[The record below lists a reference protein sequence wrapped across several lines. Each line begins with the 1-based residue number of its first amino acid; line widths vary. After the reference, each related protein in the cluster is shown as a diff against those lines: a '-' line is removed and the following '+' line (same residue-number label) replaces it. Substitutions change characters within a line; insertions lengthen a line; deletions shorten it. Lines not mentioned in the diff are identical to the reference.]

1 MMQILNDANGKT
13 SAKRVW
19 ATILLS
25 NAVAMAWYGLLT
37 ATDVTMLA
45 LQMLGSGVALLG
57 VSVAERRK

>member
-1 MMQILNDANGKT
+1 MQILNDANGKT